1 MFLDQR
7 DLKFLSETKRESAG
21 VTKNRHQI
29 NIVLLFSVEF
39 NTQPI
44 LKISR
49 KHFQFCTVPR
59 L

>member
-7 DLKFLSETKRESAG
+7 DLKFLSEIKSESAG

-39 NTQPI
+39 NTQPV
-44 LKISR
+44 LKILR
-49 KHFQFCTVPR
+49 KHFQFCTAPH